1 MSEIFYLKSPTYR
14 VLTSKKA
21 LGFCNARFKPS
32 VYNWASLM
40 VLENKE
46 IFRKENMSSLALLG
60 SYLSL
65 RPGRPQAVAGRVQND
80 LHPGGEGSRGTCG
93 GHSVPRSL

>member
-1 MSEIFYLKSPTYR
+1 
-14 VLTSKKA
+14 
-21 LGFCNARFKPS
+21 
-32 VYNWASLM
+32 
-40 VLENKE
+40 
-46 IFRKENMSSLALLG
+46 MSSLALLG